1 MIQRELWPLIATD
14 YTTHEFLNFCEV
26 LCKLVI
32 SATLFC
38 IKDDKEEW
46 KWHTKSSRKQMQS
59 TIQASIFLVVTQ
71 CKKPSPSD
79 LENILVVLL
88 RKICAVCQH
97 RGQLTTISNWMPRSL
112 KCETWFDVNP
122 GLCFEV
128 IFLLRDKKFR
138 PVKVLYVYEL
148 LRSARSKLE

>member
-1 MIQRELWPLIATD
+1 MATNCNRLHYSRNFLISVKCYASWS
-14 YTTHEFLNFCEV
+14 FQQ
-26 LCKLVI
+26 LCFASKI
-32 SATLFC
+32 IKKNGSGTL
-38 IKDDKEEW
+38 
-46 KWHTKSSRKQMQS
+46 KSSRKQMQS

-128 IFLLRDKKFR
+128 IFLLRDKKVR

-148 LRSARSKLE
+148 LRSARSKL